1 MQPLLELP
9 GRGRIGVLTGG
20 VSRERNPSLQSG
32 ESASDSLRRQGYDVR
47 VIDTCNG
54 LVDAL
59 RDVDVA
65 FLAIA
70 GQYAEDGK
78 LQGLLETLGIPYS
91 GSGVLASAMGMHKP
105 TAKTIVRAAGVA
117 VCPEVRIDPAQPVE
131 AGARQIAESLGLPV
145 IIKPESEGSSL
156 GIEVG
161 HSAAEVA
168 GILRHAGGNGARLM
182 AEPFLAGRNVTVGVL
197 DLDGG
202 PVGLPPLEIRTPQA
216 FFDHPAKQTAGLR
229 SFHCPAELPAALNDR
244 LSALALAAHRALGCS
259 GYSRSD
265 FIVVEDGTPYFL
277 EVNTL
282 PSLKPTA
289 TLATMCASIGVEY
302 DRMIR
307 CILNS
312 ALDPGAYRA

>member
-1 MQPLLELP
+1 MHLRLELP

-47 VIDTCNG
+47 VIDTSNELIAG
-54 LVDAL
+54 LPH
-59 RDVDVA
+59 VDVA

-70 GQYAEDGK
+70 GQYGEDGK
-78 LQGLLETLGIPYS
+78 LQGLLETFGIPYT
-91 GSGVLASAMGMHKP
+91 GSGVLASALGMHKP
-105 TAKTIVRAAGVA
+105 TAKTVVAASGVT
-117 VCPEVRIDPAQPVE
+117 VCPEVRIDPAQPVHE
-131 AGARQIAESLGLPV
+131 AARLIADLLGLPV

-161 HSAAEVA
+161 HSVAEVA
-168 GILRHAGGNGARLM
+168 EVLRRAGADGARLM
-182 AEPFLAGRNVTVGVL
+182 AEPFRSGRNVTVGVL

-202 PVGLPPLEIRTPQA
+202 PVGLPPLEIKTPQE
-216 FFDHPAKQTAGLR
+216 FFDHPAKQTAALR
-229 SFHCPAELPAALNDR
+229 SFQCPAEFPAGLNER
-244 LSALALAAHRALGCS
+244 LSALAVVAHRALGCS

-265 FIVVEDGTPYFL
+265 FIVAEDGEACFL

-289 TLATMCASIGVEY
+289 TLATMCATIGVDY

-312 ALDPGAYRA
+312 ALEQSAYRA